1 MPPCLSNSL
10 CSWGTPVSL
19 GVTPGV
25 LCTPPSNDPLS
36 TRAILSL
43 RVPSCPRLAKLFG
56 RSPGT
61 HPNCDTEAHHL
72 LRAGSSPCDTVLT
85 SSRLPGWGIGKLQEG
100 SFQPFGS
107 AGTGP
112 PVHPITSSSQPCL
125 GQVEIFGAS
134 DDKLPGV
141 LEQLLR
147 MGREHPVP
155 PHELQSQ
162 PLSIISI

>member
-1 MPPCLSNSL
+1 MSSAPHHPMIHYPQGPFS
-10 CSWGTPVSL
+10 
-19 GVTPGV
+19 
-25 LCTPPSNDPLS
+25 PL
-36 TRAILSL
+36 I
-43 RVPSCPRLAKLFG
+43 PSCSRLAKSFG
-56 RSPGT
+56 RSLGT

-141 LEQLLR
+141 LESVAEDGQR
-147 MGREHPVP
+147 TSSASTGAPVP
-155 PHELQSQ
+155 ASVHH
-162 PLSIISI
+162 